1 MLPHKHANPMSRLA
15 SAPDPTAE
23 GQCHPTAGPV
33 PPSSRAS
40 AWGRALLQ
48 RLVQRVEAATTD
60 DQDYQ
65 QLHVYAELGAATTA
79 VPSPMHRTTRV
90 AALHRATRVS
100 ASTSGESLATTAG
113 AWRRGRGTM
122 RLLWPRDG

>member
-1 MLPHKHANPMSRLA
+1 MLTRSR
-15 SAPDPTAE
+15 P
-23 GQCHPTAGPV
+23 
-33 PPSSRAS
+33 S

-48 RLVQRVEAATTD
+48 RLVQRVEAATAD

-79 VPSPMHRTTRV
+79 VPSRMHRTTRV

-113 AWRRGRGTM
+113 AWRLGRGTM

>member
-1 MLPHKHANPMSRLA
+1 MLPHKHAKPMSRLA

-23 GQCHPTAGPV
+23 GQCHPAAGPV

-48 RLVQRVEAATTD
+48 RLVQRVEAATAD

-79 VPSPMHRTTRV
+79 VPSPMHRT
-90 AALHRATRVS
+90 TRVS